1 MPAVKNIENIKRK
14 KEFLFF
20 FKKNAAT
27 KLLMPGGYKSSYIR
41 KKLQLKVRTLR
52 RDVSPPGNKRLQKL
66 SKPQIKS
73 HVFLISQFNGNGT

>member
-1 MPAVKNIENIKRK
+1 
-14 KEFLFF
+14 
-20 FKKNAAT
+20 
-27 KLLMPGGYKSSYIR
+27 MPGGYKSSYIR